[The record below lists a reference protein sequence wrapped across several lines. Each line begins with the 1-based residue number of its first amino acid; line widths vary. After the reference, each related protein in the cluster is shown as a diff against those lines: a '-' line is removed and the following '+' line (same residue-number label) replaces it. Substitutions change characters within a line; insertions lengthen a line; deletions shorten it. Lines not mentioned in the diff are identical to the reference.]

1 KTHFFTDEGVVKAV
15 DDVSLTIRQGEALGL
30 VGESGCGKSMTA
42 LSILRLVPNPPG
54 DIVGGEVHFKG
65 KELLEIPEK
74 EMRRIRGKSIS
85 MIFQEPSTS
94 MNPAFTI
101 GNQMK
106 EVIRFHQGG
115 SGSQIHERV
124 SDILKAVQIPDP
136 GRVLSQYPHQLSG
149 GMLQRVM
156 IAMGI
161 SCEPDLLI
169 CDEPTTA
176 LDVST
181 QAQIIKLLNDLRTE
195 RGTSLLFITHDLGV
209 LSWVCTSA
217 AVMYAGNIVE
227 YADIRTIL
235 LNPWHPYTQALIG
248 STPRLDRDA
257 NTLRVIKGQV
267 PNLAR
272 LPSGCKFHPRCELA
286 EEVCKGE
293 LPPLLEKKEGHWIAC
308 HLA

>member
-1 KTHFFTDEGVVKAV
+1 
-15 DDVSLTIRQGEALGL
+15 
-30 VGESGCGKSMTA
+30 MTG
-42 LSILRLVPNPPG
+42 ILR
-54 DIVGGEVHFKG
+54 
-65 KELLEIPEK
+65 
-74 EMRRIRGKSIS
+74 
-85 MIFQEPSTS
+85 
-94 MNPAFTI
+94 
-101 GNQMK
+101 
-106 EVIRFHQGG
+106 
-115 SGSQIHERV
+115 
-124 SDILKAVQIPDP
+124 AVQIPEP
-136 GRVLSQYPHQLSG
+136 KRILTQYPHQLSG

-156 IAMGI
+156 IAMAI

-181 QAQIIKLLNDLRTE
+181 QAQIIKLLNELRKT

-227 YADIRTIL
+227 FAEIGTIL

-257 NTLRVIKGQV
+257 DTLRVIKGQV

-272 LPSGCKFHPRCELA
+272 LPSGCKFHPRCDLA
-286 EEVCKGE
+286 KEICKDQF
-293 LPPLLEKKEGHWIAC
+293 PPLMEKRDGHWIAC